1 MATVAARLAAEA
13 AGAAGAVKD
22 GKMDPTK
29 ALGAFSGIAK
39 NLPVPA
45 GLVAGISKNLPVPAG
60 LVAGIANQVIENN
73 VGAASG
79 TTTGTADGTP
89 ENAIMPTGANK
100 KQSELMFYDKWPIK
114 GVRYYMSI
122 FAPDG
127 LVDEKNSRILL
138 NVIMLYAINY
148 IYKYKVDK
156 EHYDVLKEIKD
167 YLDIYKYF
175 LKDKISTLSKDYL
188 DIVHDAVEDIKLG
201 DERLFN
207 KQRDDAKMDNET
219 KNADNDRTF
228 KYIKLVVDNSSII
241 SGGLFTTITSAIVN
255 IWRVMMIWSK
265 PFAGLVI
272 LVVFIIFIILVF
284 FGEDDSSSSANS
296 GGIGTGSMVRPG
308 NFNFFS
314 NMGGGANNNNTDI
327 ISVLQRMPQNIYAFI
342 DKLSVAYSRF
352 SNYVSSSS
360 DLINN
365 LSDTTPIIKGRADK
379 GTGGTGGTE
388 GLYDN
393 IYTFDYKYIDGIKGT
408 ENIVDNPPSD
418 LATIAIADKHV
429 YNIKRP
435 KKSSDSNISGYY
447 NISHKDKFDKIGDPA
462 KNEYIYAPK
471 CGTND
476 YVYDDCTI
484 KNINDCKK
492 AAKED
497 TSDYKNI
504 II

>member
-1 MATVAARLAAEA
+1 MTAALATSLATGLATGLAAE
-13 AGAAGAVKD
+13 AVKD

-29 ALGAFSGIAK
+29 LLGA
-39 NLPVPA
+39 LPGPA
-45 GLVAGISKNLPVPAG
+45 GALAGM
-60 LVAGIANQVIENN
+60 ANQVIKNN
-73 VGAASG
+73 TGTADG

-89 ENAIMPTGANK
+89 PNAVMPTSANK

-148 IYKYKVDK
+148 IYKYKVYK

-471 CGTND
+471 CGTNNNND
-476 YVYDDCTI
+476 YVYDECTI
-484 KNINDCKK
+484 RNINACEK

>member
-1 MATVAARLAAEA
+1 MDTLAGLAAETA
-13 AGAAGAVKD
+13 KKTPAGTILTQVANVADVPI
-22 GKMDPTK
+22 DPTEIMSMATDAATNTATN
-29 ALGAFSGIAK
+29 AL
-39 NLPVPA
+39 
-45 GLVAGISKNLPVPAG
+45 
-60 LVAGIANQVIENN
+60 
-73 VGAASG
+73 AS
-79 TTTGTADGTP
+79 ADGTP
-89 ENAIMPTGANK
+89 PNAVMPTGANK
-100 KQSELMFYDKWPIK
+100 KPKDTMGIYKWPIK

-201 DERLFN
+201 EERLDN

-241 SGGLFTTITSAIVN
+241 SGGLFTTITSAIAN

-365 LSDTTPIIKGRADK
+365 LSDTTPIIKGRAEK
-379 GTGGTGGTE
+379 GTE

-393 IYTFDYKYIDGIKGT
+393 IYTFDYKYIDSIKGP
-408 ENIVDNPPSD
+408 ENIVENPPND
-418 LATIAIADKHV
+418 LATIANADKHV

-435 KKSSDSNISGYY
+435 KKSSDSNISDYY
-447 NISHKDKFDKIGDPA
+447 NISHNYKFDKIGDAA

-471 CGTND
+471 CGTNNNND

-484 KNINDCKK
+484 RNINACEK
-492 AAKED
+492 AKKED

>member
-1 MATVAARLAAEA
+1 
-13 AGAAGAVKD
+13 
-22 GKMDPTK
+22 
-29 ALGAFSGIAK
+29 
-39 NLPVPA
+39 
-45 GLVAGISKNLPVPAG
+45 
-60 LVAGIANQVIENN
+60 
-73 VGAASG
+73 
-79 TTTGTADGTP
+79 
-89 ENAIMPTGANK
+89 
-100 KQSELMFYDKWPIK
+100 
-114 GVRYYMSI
+114 
-122 FAPDG
+122 
-127 LVDEKNSRILL
+127 
-138 NVIMLYAINY
+138 
-148 IYKYKVDK
+148 
-156 EHYDVLKEIKD
+156 
-167 YLDIYKYF
+167 
-175 LKDKISTLSKDYL
+175 
-188 DIVHDAVEDIKLG
+188 
-201 DERLFN
+201 
-207 KQRDDAKMDNET
+207 MDNET

-379 GTGGTGGTE
+379 GTGGTGGTG

-418 LATIAIADKHV
+418 LATIANADKHV

-435 KKSSDSNISGYY
+435 KKSDSNNISGYY
-447 NISHKDKFDKIGDPA
+447 NISHNYKFDKIGDPA

-484 KNINDCKK
+484 RNINACEK